1 MEYEGFDRRMSDKDG
16 ITLAVLSQQIATL
29 TAEVTA
35 VRAELRAINTSATD
49 YRIIQSRHDTEIINL
64 GKDYDSLFSRVN
76 GWSAANSFGVVVAAI
91 LALFFGNKNP

>member
-1 MEYEGFDRRMSDKDG
+1 MDYEGFDRRMSDKDG
-16 ITLAVLSQQIATL
+16 ITLAVLSQQITTL

-35 VRAELRAINTSATD
+35 VRAELRTINGSTTE
-49 YRIIQSRHDTEIINL
+49 YRIKQSRHETQIENL

-76 GWSAANSFGVVVAAI
+76 GWSAANSFGVIVAAI

>member
-1 MEYEGFDRRMSDKDG
+1 MDYEGFDRRMSDKDG
-16 ITLAVLSQQIATL
+16 ITLAVLSQQITTL

-35 VRAELRAINTSATD
+35 VRAELRTINDATTE
-49 YRIIQSRHDTEIINL
+49 YRIKQSRHETQIENL

-76 GWSAANSFGVVVAAI
+76 GWSAANSFGVIVAAI

>member
-1 MEYEGFDRRMSDKDG
+1 MDYEGFDRRMSDKDG
-16 ITLAVLSQQIATL
+16 ITLAVLSQQISTL

-35 VRAELRAINTSATD
+35 VRAELRTINGAATE
-49 YRIIQSRHDTEIINL
+49 YRIKQSRHETQIENL

-76 GWSAANSFGVVVAAI
+76 GWSAANSFGVIVAAI